1 MFGIET
7 KKTVTTMTIKGWW
20 GQNKGLYQFC
30 VERGCADLEE
40 KHRYEIVATD
50 TDGNALSNYAL
61 LHLVDNFPDFKSKTS
76 QLEHI
81 CNKL

>member
-1 MFGIET
+1 MA
-7 KKTVTTMTIKGWW
+7 
-20 GQNKGLYQFC
+20 N
-30 VERGCADLEE
+30 LEE
-40 KHRYEIVATD
+40 KHRYKIVATD

-61 LHLVDNFPDFKSKTS
+61 LHLVENFPGFKSETS